1 MFGVTNVMSTGDDL
15 SDSGSITP
23 PLIEVQREWE
33 ECLVDEDGFA
43 EEIYPQGWKDIDE
56 YGMRC

>member
-1 MFGVTNVMSTGDDL
+1 MSTGDDL

-43 EEIYPQGWKDIDE
+43 EEIYSERWKDIDE